1 MDPATVTEVP
11 KREAIPYASR
21 GREAS
26 AFKLPGLR
34 WWMISLVMLGGVLN
48 YLTRNTLSVA
58 QVRLQD
64 TLHITEQQY
73 SWITATFQFA
83 IMLQPFVGYMLDVVG
98 LRIGL
103 AICVTAWAVINMLHG
118 LAGSWRGI
126 AVLRGLMGFAEG
138 SANPS
143 GVKATAEWFPA
154 RERGLAAGIYNLG
167 ASAGSMLAPP
177 LVAAAIY
184 YYNWQTAFVF
194 TGALGLVWV
203 VLWLLLYRS
212 PSRHRW
218 LSDRER
224 EHIAAGQEH
233 ALAGAERPAVGR
245 ILAQRNFWGI
255 AIPRFLADPMWGT
268 LSFWLPLYLNKVR
281 GWDLK
286 QIALFAWLP
295 FLAAD
300 LGCVFG
306 GLVSAALQ
314 KHAGIS
320 IVNARRAT
328 FTLGALLMTSVAFA
342 GRVQSPYAAILLF
355 SVAGFAHQTLS
366 VTVITMASDLFR
378 RSEVA
383 TVAGMAGTLG
393 NAGLLTF
400 SLLIGGLVATIGYS
414 PFFVCLSI
422 LDIVGAVV
430 LWTLVRERRDE
441 RSHGFPVI
449 APAPNGPS
457 AGA

>member
-1 MDPATVTEVP
+1 MNNSSDR
-11 KREAIPYASR
+11 KAIPYAPGGEKPS
-21 GREAS
+21 S
-26 AFKLPGLR
+26 FKLPGLR
-34 WWMISLVMLGGVLN
+34 WWMISLIMLGSVLN

-64 TLHITEQQY
+64 ELHITERQY
-73 SWITATFQFA
+73 SWITGAFQGA
-83 IMLQPFVGYMLDVVG
+83 IMLQPIVGYTLDVVG
-98 LRIGL
+98 LRTGV
-103 AICVTAWAVINMLHG
+103 AICVVAWSVINMAHG
-118 LAGSWRGI
+118 LAGSWRGLAI
-126 AVLRGLMGFAEG
+126 LRGFMGFAEG

-154 RERGLAAGIYNLG
+154 RERGLAAGIYNIG
-167 ASAGSMLAPP
+167 ASFGSMLAPP

-184 YYNWQTAFVF
+184 LFNWQMAFVI

-203 VLWLLLYRS
+203 VLWLMFYQS
-212 PSRHRW
+212 PTRHPW
-218 LSDRER
+218 LSEPER
-224 EHIAAGQEH
+224 AYIAAGQEQ
-233 ALAGAERPAVGR
+233 ALAGSARPSIGR
-245 ILAQRNFWGI
+245 IITQRNFWGI

-286 QIALFAWLP
+286 HIALFAWLP

-306 GLVSAALQ
+306 GLISAGLL
-314 KHAGIS
+314 KHTNLS
-320 IVNARRAT
+320 VVNARRVA
-328 FTLGALLMTSVAFA
+328 FTIGACLMTSVAFA

-400 SLLIGGLVATIGYS
+400 SLMIGSLVAKIGYS

-422 LDIVGAVV
+422 LDIAGAII
-430 LWTLVRERRDE
+430 LWTVVHER
-441 RSHGFPVI
+441 
-449 APAPNGPS
+449 PNPLDPEVSG
-457 AGA
+457 